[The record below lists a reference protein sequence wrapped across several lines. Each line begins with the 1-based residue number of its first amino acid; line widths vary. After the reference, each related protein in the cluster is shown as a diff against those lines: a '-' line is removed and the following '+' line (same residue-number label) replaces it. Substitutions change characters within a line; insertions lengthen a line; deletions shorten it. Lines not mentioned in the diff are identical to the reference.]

1 MQPRRGLGLYVV
13 LLVVFAGVAVGC
25 AGTRSQA
32 PATSQAFA
40 AAEAKAVFKSAYRAI
55 ADRFIQ
61 PVSTESVA
69 AVALVGLSDID
80 ASVAVG
86 RVGDAMNLS
95 VGGKQVTSMP
105 APKARDVDGWA
116 ELTVRVWRAA
126 RAESPRL
133 AAASDEDVYEAVLD
147 RAMQAL
153 GSSSHYATALE
164 ARRNRQR
171 RDGYNGVGIGVRIE
185 EGEPTIV
192 EITGRSPAERAGLRV
207 GDVLLYIDGRSVAGL
222 SAEEINER
230 LHDDVTGWVRLS
242 VRRAGRG
249 PLRFAVLRSYLIP
262 DTIRESY
269 DNGILYLAV
278 SHFNQ
283 GTADTIEGTVEEL
296 SHSLTGRLRGIVLD
310 LRGDPGGLLQQSVKV
325 ADLFLDRGQILA
337 TRGRHPDSI
346 QDYVA
351 GGGDIAAHLPLV
363 ILVDGDSASAAE
375 IVAAVL
381 QDRERAVVV
390 GSSSHGKG
398 TIQTVVPLPNGGELS
413 ITWSQAVPPSG
424 GVLSGKGVRPVVC
437 TSGLYV
443 ADPDAIDRVLRRA
456 TGPGEETDV
465 GCPAERREIA
475 VDLEIARRLINDD
488 RLYASLLRREPLVA
502 EVPVQ
507 AAP

>member
-1 MQPRRGLGLYVV
+1 
-13 LLVVFAGVAVGC
+13 
-25 AGTRSQA
+25 
-32 PATSQAFA
+32 
-40 AAEAKAVFKSAYRAI
+40 
-55 ADRFIQ
+55 
-61 PVSTESVA
+61 
-69 AVALVGLSDID
+69 
-80 ASVAVG
+80 
-86 RVGDAMNLS
+86 MNLS

-207 GDVLLYIDGRSVAGL
+207 GDVLLYIDGRSVTGL

-390 GSSSHGKG
+390 GSSSRGKG